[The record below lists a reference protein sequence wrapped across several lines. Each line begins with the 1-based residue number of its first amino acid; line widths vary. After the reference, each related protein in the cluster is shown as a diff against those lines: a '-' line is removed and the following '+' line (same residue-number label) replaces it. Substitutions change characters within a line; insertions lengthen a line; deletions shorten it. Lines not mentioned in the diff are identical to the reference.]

1 MIMTDRIEI
10 SVDQIRDALLVLLNH
25 VRDNY
30 GDTFELSSD
39 YFWSIPDAAKFDVY
53 NKPEEL
59 TIGQISEICD
69 HLAKLAT
76 SPKDVAT
83 YQLRWFAQL
92 FDAIAHD
99 KAV

>member
-1 MIMTDRIEI
+1 MMDETKI
-10 SVDQIRDALLVLLNH
+10 SVGQVRNTLLALLDH
-25 VRDNY
+25 MQDSY
-30 GDTFELSSD
+30 GDTVELASD

-59 TIGQISEICD
+59 TIGQISEVYGHIV
-69 HLAKLAT
+69 KLAT
-76 SPKDVAT
+76 SSEDVAT

-99 KAV
+99 KPV